1 MNEDTES
8 NKNEDKSINI
18 IDFIKNN
25 FFQIILFILVFIII
39 YIVDRITFHNANL
52 MILNQQKIMKE
63 QMKQF
68 KKKIKNYNKK

>member
-25 FFQIILFILVFIII
+25 FFKIILFILVFIII

-52 MILNQQKIMKE
+52 MILNHQKIMKE
-63 QMKQF
+63 QM
-68 KKKIKNYNKK
+68 N